1 MEERPR
7 VPTSHVLVVEDDR
20 DLAELMSWVL
30 TCAGFEVTT
39 AYNGRTGLAALERAP
54 DSVVVLDLMMPD
66 VDGVEFR
73 ALQKSVPAASAAP
86 VLVVSA
92 RHDAAAVAASLGVAG
107 FLPKPFAPEE
117 LVDAVSRIAFRR
129 QES

>member
-1 MEERPR
+1 MDNRPHA
-7 VPTSHVLVVEDDR
+7 PTSHVLVVEDDR

-30 TCAGFEVTT
+30 QSAGFDVTT
-39 AYNGRTGLAALERAP
+39 AYDGRTGLAALERSP
-54 DSVVVLDLMMPD
+54 NSVVVLDLMMPD

-73 ALQKSVPAASAAP
+73 ARQQSVPATSAAP
-86 VLVVSA
+86 VLIVSA
-92 RHDAAAVAASLGVAG
+92 RHDAAAVAATLGVAG

-117 LVDAVSRIAFRR
+117 LVDAVSRIALRR

>member
-1 MEERPR
+1 MDNRPHA
-7 VPTSHVLVVEDDR
+7 PTSHVLVVEDDR

-30 TCAGFEVTT
+30 QSAGFDVTT
-39 AYNGRTGLAALERAP
+39 AYNGRTGLAALERSP
-54 DSVVVLDLMMPD
+54 NSVVVLDLMMPD

-73 ALQKSVPAASAAP
+73 ARQQSVPATSAAP
-86 VLVVSA
+86 VLIVSA
-92 RHDAAAVAASLGVAG
+92 RHDAAAVAATLGVAG

-117 LVDAVSRIAFRR
+117 LVDAVSRIALRR